1 MPGRIITKERMMR
14 RDSQPKRLWSAALA
28 HTTTERVI
36 AVVMGVSDPVKTT
49 MSALLSAAL
58 GCQFQ
63 QGNDLHPVENVEK
76 MRGYAA
82 DG

>member
-36 AVVMGVSDPVKTT
+36 AVVMGVSGSGKNHDVSVVLSGPRLPVP
-49 MSALLSAAL
+49 
-58 GCQFQ
+58 GGQ
-63 QGNDLHPVENVEK
+63 
-76 MRGYAA
+76 
-82 DG
+82 